1 MQLLSNVA
9 LPVLST
15 ADTVTPAARLP
26 HASSVLVTVT
36 MLGMSQSESLLSVF
50 LEVSASG
57 AKWGVV
63 ASVQG
68 AFVTPG
74 TVVPLSAGA
83 VDPGLVR
90 VRVRIA
96 QGTGNAVVDA
106 QGTALDP
113 KDAVFRL
120 AHNNILR
127 AVN

>member
-1 MQLLSNVA
+1 MQFLTNVA

-15 ADTVTPAARLP
+15 ADTVSPP
-26 HASSVLVTVT
+26 S
-36 MLGMSQSESLLSVF
+36 
-50 LEVSASG
+50 
-57 AKWGVV
+57 
-63 ASVQG
+63 
-68 AFVTPG
+68 
-74 TVVPLSAGA
+74 TVVPLTAGA

-96 QGTGNAVVDA
+96 QGTGNAAVDA

-127 AVN
+127 AVR